1 MKKVKSV
8 ANFDGRY
15 VTTDDGSVYVRF
27 DFGGFY
33 EWYKVS
39 NKKFSLIDVNSSN
52 EIENSFHDFESSKEP
67 KVIHLGE
74 IRFKSKGAS
83 NI

>member
-15 VTTDDGSVYVRF
+15 VTTDDGLVYVRF

-33 EWYKVS
+33 EWYEVS
-39 NKKFSLIDVNSSN
+39 DKKFSLIDVASS
-52 EIENSFHDFESSKEP
+52 IELEESLHDFESSNEP

-74 IRFKSKGAS
+74 IRSKSKGAS
-83 NI
+83 NV

>member
-33 EWYKVS
+33 EWYEVLD
-39 NKKFSLIDVNSSN
+39 KKFSLINVASSN
-52 EIENSFHDFESSKEP
+52 DLEESFHDFESSSEP
-67 KVIHLGE
+67 KIIHLGE
-74 IRFKSKGAS
+74 IRSKSKGAS
-83 NI
+83 NV